1 VRPATLRTRLLLA
14 AVYLLTVVVVALEVP
29 LAVNLSRRATREF
42 EAALQ
47 NDAVLTAARIND
59 DVPLVGP
66 DPASAAAPVTVS
78 GAALP
83 EFNLSASPPDAAVGQ
98 TAPTLTG
105 VNFAGEPITI
115 GNDGKPKVI
124 MFLAHWCP
132 HCQAEVPRI
141 QNWLDEH
148 GLPSDVSLYAMPTS
162 TNASRPNYPPSALL
176 VGKNWTVPVLVDS
189 EQSDAATAYGLTSFP
204 YFVVIGA
211 DGKVV
216 ERTSGE
222 LSMTDFAKLIDSA
235 RTGHPQ

>member
-1 VRPATLRTRLLLA
+1 MTGAKRVVSPPAKGPTRSMWIVGAVVLVVGIALVA
-14 AVYLLTVVVVALEVP
+14 AIAVSSSNKAGSGGTPKGSAGTVVANGSHE
-29 LAVNLSRRATREF
+29 S
-42 EAALQ
+42 
-47 NDAVLTAARIND
+47 
-59 DVPLVGP
+59 
-66 DPASAAAPVTVS
+66 APVTVS

-83 EFNLSASPPDAAVGQ
+83 EFNLSASTTDAAVGQ

-162 TNASRPNYPPSALL
+162 TNASRPNYPPSAWL